1 MNINN
6 SIVHFEKAY
15 LELCEYIDLPI
26 QNNRDRAGII
36 KAFELTFELT
46 WKILQKIAQDDG
58 VYTGGPKSSLNFAF
72 QANLITNDSEFVWL
86 NMLNDRN
93 LLSQAHRHDL
103 SLQILEKIKNDY
115 KQVFND
121 MLSQL
126 KKI

>member
-15 LELCEYIDLPI
+15 VELCEYIDLPI

-58 VYTGGPKSSLNFAF
+58 VYTGGPKSSLKFCVSN
-72 QANLITNDSEFVWL
+72 EF
-86 NMLNDRN
+86 D
-93 LLSQAHRHDL
+93 H
-103 SLQILEKIKNDY
+103 
-115 KQVFND
+115 
-121 MLSQL
+121 
-126 KKI
+126 